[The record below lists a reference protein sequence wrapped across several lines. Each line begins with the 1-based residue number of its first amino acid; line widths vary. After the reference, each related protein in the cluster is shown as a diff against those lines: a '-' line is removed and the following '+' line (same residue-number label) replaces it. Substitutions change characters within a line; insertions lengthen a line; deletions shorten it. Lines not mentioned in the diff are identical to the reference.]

1 VVTEDGPR
9 DARATF
15 AGMVVVVA
23 VVGRRLN
30 VSAKT
35 LEISGEP
42 GGQ

>member
-1 VVTEDGPR
+1 VVTKDGPR